1 MENTPGLTSLLV
13 VKSVHHGNTAKVARV
28 IAGVLGAEVSSPE
41 ETPYSSLATSG
52 LVGFGSGV
60 YYGQLHPVLFEWL
73 RSLPDVPK
81 PTRPAFI
88 FSTSGLPFLAKLWHW
103 PLRRVLSRKG
113 FYTVGEFTCRGFD
126 TWGPLWLAGGL
137 NKRHPDERDLQRA
150 REFAGELA
158 GSGGVF
164 SPCSPATVLVSFQPK
179 LASPLRTQN

>member
-1 MENTPGLTSLLV
+1 MENTPGLTPLLV

-41 ETPYSSLATSG
+41 ETPYSLLATSG

-60 YYGQLHPVLFEWL
+60 YYGQLHPALFEWL
-73 RSLPDVPK
+73 SGLPDATK

-137 NKRHPDERDLQRA
+137 NKRHPDDRDLARAARFATGMADRA
-150 REFAGELA
+150 RPL
-158 GSGGVF
+158 SVQ
-164 SPCSPATVLVSFQPK
+164 PAC
-179 LASPLRTQN
+179 A

>member
-1 MENTPGLTSLLV
+1 MENTPGLTPLLV
-13 VKSVHHGNTAKVARV
+13 VKSVHHGNTAKIARV

-41 ETPYSSLATSG
+41 ETPYSSLVVCG

-60 YYGQLHPVLFEWL
+60 YYGQLHPALFEWL

-103 PLRRVLSRKG
+103 PLRRLLSRKG

-126 TWGPLWLAGGL
+126 TWGPLWLAGGI
-137 NKRHPDERDLQRA
+137 NRRHPDDRDLARA
-150 REFAGELA
+150 AEFAL
-158 GSGGVF
+158 GVANR
-164 SPCSPATVLVSFQPK
+164 SRPLSVQPAC
-179 LASPLRTQN
+179 A

>member
-13 VKSVHHGNTAKVARV
+13 VKSVHHGNTAKIARV

-41 ETPYSSLATSG
+41 ETPYSSLVACG

-60 YYGQLHPVLFEWL
+60 YYGQLHPGLFEWL
-73 RSLPDVPK
+73 RSLPDATK

-103 PLRRVLSRKG
+103 PLRHLLSRKG

-126 TWGPLWLAGGL
+126 TWGPLWLTGGI
-137 NKRHPDERDLQRA
+137 NRRHPSERDLQRA
-150 REFAGELA
+150 REFAGKLA
-158 GSGGVF
+158 GSGRLFKSV
-164 SPCSPATVLVSFQPK
+164 PVRA
-179 LASPLRTQN
+179 